1 MTKELEQD
9 LHNIFSAIFS
19 GRKVDSNFMEDFRTV
34 INVLNKYTECTQVKL
49 KDGNWL
55 FKYLDENIH
64 EIVAERLQQ
73 RKSEYE
79 SIFNT
84 NKQIELNNEQHT

>member
-1 MTKELEQD
+1 MTKELEDD

-19 GRKVDSNFMEDFRTV
+19 GRKENKFFMEDFRTV
-34 INVLNKYTECTQVKL
+34 INILNQYTECTQAKL

-79 SIFNT
+79 SIFDT
-84 NKQIELNNEQHT
+84 NKQIGLNNEQHT